1 MSYIYDFAIY
11 LYEVLQRRSR
21 TFYVIKYFA
30 FKFN

>member
-11 LYEVLQRRSR
+11 LYEVLQRSR